1 VKVLV
6 TGAAGHL
13 GANLVRR
20 LVDDGEDVR
29 ASIRSEADAPTLES
43 LPVERVVGDL
53 RDRDFVRRAT
63 SGCARIYHCAANVST
78 IQGDAAHKR
87 DIYESNVIGTKNV
100 LEAAMRVGVARVVVT
115 GSFSAVGF
123 DPEHPSVPSDE
134 SVTFYPFAR
143 HLPYAHT
150 KVLVEH
156 ECWKAALR
164 GQDVVVCTSTAILG
178 PNDFKP
184 SRMGRVLLD
193 FAHRRLRAYVPGGFE
208 FVAARDIVDGHVL
221 AMNRGKKGEKYII
234 STGHTTMDEI
244 MAMYGEATGARKPP
258 RLPSGLV
265 YAVVRA
271 STGLFPRVE
280 RLMTPDAILL
290 LRSARHADTTKART
304 ELGFVPGDLREAV
317 RLAYEDFA
325 RRGLV
330 PRRERHPTIH
340 RRDLPQP
347 ERPAGTHP

>member
-29 ASIRSEADAPTLES
+29 AALRSEADTKTLET
-43 LPVERVVGDL
+43 LPVEHVVGDL

-63 SGCARIYHCAANVST
+63 SGCARVYHCAANVST

-87 DIYESNVIGTKNV
+87 EIYDSNVIATKNV
-100 LEAAMRVGVARVVVT
+100 LEGAMRAGVARVVVT

-123 DPEHPSVPSDE
+123 DPNHPSEPSDE

-193 FAHRRLRAYVPGGFE
+193 FANRRLRAYVPGGFE

-221 AMNRGKKGEKYII
+221 AMNRGRTGEKYII

-244 MAMYGEATGARKPP
+244 MAMFSEITGARRPP

-271 STGLFPRVE
+271 STSLFPRVE

-290 LRSARHADTTKART
+290 LRSARRADTTKART

-325 RRGLV
+325 RRGLA
-330 PRRERHPTIH
+330 PQRERQEKASA
-340 RRDLPQP
+340 RDLPQAD
-347 ERPAGTHP
+347 RPVDNHP